1 MAFNDDYAIPE
12 EEDLGT
18 VILTMDDDSELECDI
33 IAIFTANDREYIAL
47 LAQDDEEEDSILIYR
62 FIDHGDDEAPE
73 LVNIDDDDEYD
84 AAADALDELLDEA
97 INQDAVFLFIIL
109 CQERDI
115 LAVVSGEYCN
125 NITLEL

>member
-33 IAIFTANDREYIAL
+33 IAIFSANDREYIAL
-47 LAQDDEEEDSILIYR
+47 LAQDDEEDSILIYR
-62 FIDHGDDEAPE
+62 FIDNGDDEAPE

-97 INQDAVFLFIIL
+97 EFYEED
-109 CQERDI
+109 ED
-115 LAVVSGEYCN
+115 
-125 NITLEL
+125 